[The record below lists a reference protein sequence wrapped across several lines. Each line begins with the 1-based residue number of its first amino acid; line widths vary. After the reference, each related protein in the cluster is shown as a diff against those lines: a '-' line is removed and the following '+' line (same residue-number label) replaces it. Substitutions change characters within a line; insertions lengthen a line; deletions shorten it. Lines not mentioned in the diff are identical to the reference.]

1 MIRLNNTPNEGSTV
15 KVNLGFRDSAGQYYI
30 PTKIQYTF
38 LALNNDKESW
48 SIVDDTYLK
57 PLTPASSVVLT
68 IPNVKTITGTTLQRK
83 VMVYW
88 EAFVDNEYNNF
99 TDEITF
105 DIAPKPYVPNEPV
118 TPPPEPPI
126 YVEINSVTLQVGT
139 LNYAPVLPVF
149 ILKTN
154 LPVNIDDAEA
164 EIIANDGAT
173 FPCNIAVDEA
183 GGTLTINTD
192 LELSYITGYALVVRG
207 LVSRISGYVMKD
219 ECVTLFVTARKDTP
233 PYIPVI
239 QETKEFEA
247 VENGHYTVR
256 PDEDYDALR
265 QVEVNVDL
273 PIQHRKDVTITENG
287 EFEIEPDNDK
297 ISMEFVVLQVNV
309 PSGGKPV
316 QSKNVTVTEN
326 GETTVEADEGK
337 TMNKVFINTEV
348 PIPTIQDNKT
358 VTIDVGDYTEPV
370 EILPDEDTMAKAT
383 VTLENIPVVPETQTK
398 EINITENGTTTV
410 DPDTDK
416 VLSRVI
422 INTDVPILPET
433 QTKTVTITE
442 NDVTQ
447 NVLPDTGKLLEEVV
461 VNVDIPVD
469 ETKNVSI
476 DVKNY
481 STPVIIAPDTGYES
495 MEGAVVTLTNI
506 PEGESKSVTITE
518 NGTTTVTPETKDYLS
533 SVEITTAIPL
543 EDNKTETF
551 TTNGEYEITPTTGN
565 TAMKKSTVTVA
576 VPLESGKTET
586 IEHNGTVTISP
597 STGYDGMEDV
607 EVTVDVPLEA
617 NKTETIDLE
626 DYTDPVEIT
635 PTTGNDGM
643 QKATVTLTNL
653 VRLYVWKDSNA
664 SPNPH
669 YMYTTYSD
677 TSKCDGHA
685 YQCGTVKNALLTRK
699 NVEVNGEALYVSGY
713 ASSLYYRD
721 PDNDM
726 TY

>member
-48 SIVDDTYLK
+48 SIVDNTYLK
-57 PLTPASSVVLT
+57 SLTPASSVVLT

-105 DIAPKPYVPNEPV
+105 DIAPKPYVPDEPV

-154 LPVNIDDAEA
+154 LPVNIDIAEA
-164 EIIANDGAT
+164 EIIANDGAI

-192 LELSYITGYALVVRG
+192 LELSYITGYTLVVRG

-219 ECVTLFVTARKDTP
+219 ECTIHFVTARKDTP

-256 PDEDYDALR
+256 PDEGYDALG
-265 QVEVNVDL
+265 QVELNVDL
-273 PIQHRKDVTITENG
+273 PIQHRKDFTVTENG

-297 ISMEFVVLQVNV
+297 TSMEFVVLRVNV

-337 TMNKVFINTEV
+337 TMNKVFITTEV
-348 PIPTIQDNKT
+348 PVPTIQENKAA
-358 VTIDVGDYTEPV
+358 TIDVSNYTEPV

-383 VTLENIPVVPETQTK
+383 VTLENIPVIPETQVK

-433 QTKTVTITE
+433 QTKTVNITE
-442 NDVTQ
+442 NNVSQ
-447 NVLPDTGKLLEEVV
+447 NVLPDTNKLLDEVV
-461 VNVDIPVD
+461 VNVNIPVED
-469 ETKNVSI
+469 KTASI
-476 DVKNY
+476 YVKNY
-481 STPVIIAPDTGYES
+481 TEPITITPSAGYEVMGS
-495 MEGAVVTLTNI
+495 AVVTLTDI
-506 PEGESKSVTITE
+506 PEAESKSVTITE

-551 TTNGEYEITPTTGN
+551 TTNGEYEIVPTTGN

-576 VPLESGKTET
+576 
-586 IEHNGTVTISP
+586 
-597 STGYDGMEDV
+597 
-607 EVTVDVPLEA
+607 VPLEA

-635 PTTGNDGM
+635 PTAGNDGM
-643 QKATVTLTNL
+643 KKATVTLTNL
-653 VRLYVWKDSNA
+653 VRLYVWKDANA
-664 SPNPH
+664 TPNPH

-677 TSKCDGHA
+677 TSKSDGHA
-685 YQCGTVKNALLTRK
+685 YQCGTTKNALLTRK

-713 ASSLYYRD
+713 PTSLYYRD

>member
-1 MIRLNNTPNEGSTV
+1 MIKLNNTPNEGSTV

-30 PTKIQYTF
+30 PTKVQYTF

-48 SIVDDTYLK
+48 SIVDDIYLK
-57 PLTPASSVVLT
+57 PLNPASSVVLT

-105 DIAPKPYVPNEPV
+105 DIAPKPYVPDEPV

-154 LPVNIDDAEA
+154 LPVNIDNAEA
-164 EIIANDGAT
+164 EIIANDGAV

-192 LELSYITGYALVVRG
+192 LELSYITGYTLVVRG

-219 ECVTLFVTARKDTP
+219 ECTVHFVTARRDTP
-233 PYIPVI
+233 PYIPII

-256 PDEDYDALR
+256 PDDGYDALG

-273 PIQHRKDVTITENG
+273 PIQHRKDVTISENG

-297 ISMEFVVLQVNV
+297 TSMEFVVLQVNV

-337 TMNKVFINTEV
+337 TMNKVFITTEV
-348 PIPTIQDNKT
+348 PIPTIQENKT
-358 VTIDVGDYTEPV
+358 ATIDVGNYTEPV
-370 EILPDEDTMAKAT
+370 EILPDEDAMAKAT

-422 INTDVPILPET
+422 INTDVPLVTPT
-433 QTKTVTITE
+433 QSKEITITQN
-442 NDVTQ
+442 NDTQ
-447 NVLPDTGKLLEEVV
+447 IVEPDSGKLLTSVT
-461 VNVDIPVD
+461 VNTAIPVQ
-469 ETKNVSI
+469 ENK
-476 DVKNY
+476 DVNI
-481 STPVIIAPDTGYES
+481 VIPSGNIEIEPDTGYVA
-495 MEGAVVTLTNI
+495 MEKVTTH
-506 PEGESKSVTITE
+506 
-518 NGTTTVTPETKDYLS
+518 
-533 SVEITTAIPL
+533 
-543 EDNKTETF
+543 
-551 TTNGEYEITPTTGN
+551 
-565 TAMKKSTVTVA
+565 VA
-576 VPLESGKTET
+576 VPIESGKTET
-586 IEHNGTVTISP
+586 ITSNGTTTISP
-597 STGYDGMEDV
+597 STGNIAMEDVEVTVAVPIETERTETYEHNGTYTISPSAGNVAIDEV

-617 NKTETIDLE
+617 NKEHTIVVQ
-626 DYTDPVEIT
+626 DYTAPIEIT

-643 QKATVTLTNL
+643 EKVTVTLTL
-653 VRLYVWKDSNA
+653 PPRLYAWQN
-664 SPNPH
+664 PNNSH
-669 YMYTTYSD
+669 ISYTTFPTTAES
-677 TSKCDGHA
+677 TGIC
-685 YQCGTVKNALLTRK
+685 YQNGGNNKNGPLMVKNI
-699 NVEVNGEALYVSGY
+699 EISGDQIYVIGY
-713 ASSLYYRD
+713 
-721 PDNDM
+721 PNDKFNRYPEGDIAW
-726 TY
+726 T

>member
-105 DIAPKPYVPNEPV
+105 DIAPKPYVPDEPV

-154 LPVNIDDAEA
+154 LPVNIDNAEA
-164 EIIANDGAT
+164 EIIANDGAI
-173 FPCNIAVDEA
+173 FPCNMAIDEA

-192 LELSYITGYALVVRG
+192 LELSYITGYTLVVRG

-219 ECVTLFVTARKDTP
+219 ECAIHFVTARKDTP

-256 PDEDYDALR
+256 PDDGYDALGE
-265 QVEVNVDL
+265 VIVNVDL

-297 ISMEFVVLQVNV
+297 TSMEFVVLQVNV

-348 PIPTIQDNKT
+348 PIPTIQEDKAA
-358 VTIDVGDYTEPV
+358 TIDVGNYTEPV

-383 VTLENIPVVPETQTK
+383 VTLENIPVIPETQTK

-410 DPDTDK
+410 DPDMDK

-422 INTDVPILPET
+422 INTDVPIIPET
-433 QTKTVTITE
+433 QTKTVNITE
-442 NDVTQ
+442 NNVTQ
-447 NVLPDTGKLLEEVV
+447 NVVPDTNKLLDEVV

-481 STPVIIAPDTGYES
+481 STPVIIAPDIGYKS

-506 PEGESKSVTITE
+506 PEAESKSVTITE

-543 EDNKTETF
+543 E
-551 TTNGEYEITPTTGN
+551 
-565 TAMKKSTVTVA
+565 
-576 VPLESGKTET
+576 
-586 IEHNGTVTISP
+586 
-597 STGYDGMEDV
+597 
-607 EVTVDVPLEA
+607 A

-626 DYTDPVEIT
+626 DYTNPVEIT
-635 PTTGNDGM
+635 PTTGNAAM
-643 QKATVTLTNL
+643 EKATVTLTNL
-653 VRLYVWKDSNA
+653 VRLYVWKDANA
-664 SPNPH
+664 TPNPH

-677 TSKCDGHA
+677 TSKSDGHA
-685 YQCGTVKNALLTRK
+685 YQCGTTKNALLTRK

-713 ASSLYYRD
+713 PTSLYYRD
-721 PDNDM
+721 PNNDM
-726 TY
+726 QF

>member
-1 MIRLNNTPNEGSTV
+1 
-15 KVNLGFRDSAGQYYI
+15 
-30 PTKIQYTF
+30 
-38 LALNNDKESW
+38 
-48 SIVDDTYLK
+48 
-57 PLTPASSVVLT
+57 
-68 IPNVKTITGTTLQRK
+68 
-83 VMVYW
+83 
-88 EAFVDNEYNNF
+88 
-99 TDEITF
+99 
-105 DIAPKPYVPNEPV
+105 
-118 TPPPEPPI
+118 
-126 YVEINSVTLQVGT
+126 
-139 LNYAPVLPVF
+139 
-149 ILKTN
+149 
-154 LPVNIDDAEA
+154 
-164 EIIANDGAT
+164 
-173 FPCNIAVDEA
+173 
-183 GGTLTINTD
+183 
-192 LELSYITGYALVVRG
+192 
-207 LVSRISGYVMKD
+207 
-219 ECVTLFVTARKDTP
+219 
-233 PYIPVI
+233 
-239 QETKEFEA
+239 
-247 VENGHYTVR
+247 
-256 PDEDYDALR
+256 
-265 QVEVNVDL
+265 
-273 PIQHRKDVTITENG
+273 
-287 EFEIEPDNDK
+287 
-297 ISMEFVVLQVNV
+297 MEFVVLQVNV

-358 VTIDVGDYTEPV
+358 VTIDVGNYTEPV

-383 VTLENIPVVPETQTK
+383 VTLKNIPVIPETQVK

-422 INTDVPILPET
+422 INTDVPIIPET

-447 NVLPDTGKLLEEVV
+447 NVLPDTGKLLDEVI
-461 VNVDIPVD
+461 VNVDVPVD

-551 TTNGEYEITPTTGN
+551 ITNGEYEITPTTGN

-576 VPLESGKTET
+576 
-586 IEHNGTVTISP
+586 
-597 STGYDGMEDV
+597 
-607 EVTVDVPLEA
+607 VPLEA

-643 QKATVTLTNL
+643 EKATVTLTNL
-653 VRLYVWKDSNA
+653 IRLYAWKDSDA

-669 YMYTTYSD
+669 YMYTKFSD
-677 TSKCDGHA
+677 VSKSDGHA
-685 YQCGTVKNALLTRK
+685 YQCGTVKNALLGTK
-699 NVEVNGEALYVSGY
+699 NVEVSGDSLYVSGY
-713 ASSLYYRD
+713 PNSRYYRD
-721 PDNDM
+721 PDNDI
-726 TY
+726 TH